1 MLYAGQLV
9 HPTAEPYVLRVARYD
24 FLWATIAWGL
34 FNLLPL
40 IPLDGGQALSEIL
53 QHRMGADAGRL
64 RARKISC
71 VVGFA
76 GLIAGFALDQMWAG
90 LLCGIFAFDN
100 LQRMRGLPGVAL
112 PR

>member
-1 MLYAGQLV
+1 LSLGPLAV
-9 HPTAEPYVLRVARYD
+9 PVSAPYVLRLARYD
-24 FLWATIAWGL
+24 FFWATLAWGV

-40 IPLDGGQALSEIL
+40 IPLDGGQALSELL
-53 QHRMGADAGRL
+53 QRRMGADAGRL

-76 GLIAGFALDQMWAG
+76 GLVAAFALDQPWAAF
-90 LLCGIFAFDN
+90 LCGIFAFDN